1 MKKSWIKCSSI
12 LNQVLKRRL
21 CIIWVYYALSNFV
34 FVFGWIKDKVEIFGW
49 ETSWKYLAEKFPNVI
64 QASEVDSLV
73 DEVTN
78 LKTLDGIEEEK
89 SKEREKSL
97 TEAKVRDEVV
107 QKKDLEREVAWF
119 KKNFKEANGQ
129 IEKNVDEESSS
140 SKEKKRKSNEGK
152 EKRCYQMQK

>member
-1 MKKSWIKCSSI
+1 M
-12 LNQVLKRRL
+12 
-21 CIIWVYYALSNFV
+21 
-34 FVFGWIKDKVEIFGW
+34 
-49 ETSWKYLAEKFPNVI
+49 AEKFPNVI

-152 EKRCYQMQK
+152 EKRCYQTQK

>member
-1 MKKSWIKCSSI
+1 M
-12 LNQVLKRRL
+12 
-21 CIIWVYYALSNFV
+21 
-34 FVFGWIKDKVEIFGW
+34 
-49 ETSWKYLAEKFPNVI
+49 AEKFPNVI

-119 KKNFKEANGQ
+119 KKNFEEANGQ

-152 EKRCYQMQK
+152 EKRCYQTQK

>member
-1 MKKSWIKCSSI
+1 M
-12 LNQVLKRRL
+12 
-21 CIIWVYYALSNFV
+21 
-34 FVFGWIKDKVEIFGW
+34 
-49 ETSWKYLAEKFPNVI
+49 AEKFPNVI

-119 KKNFKEANGQ
+119 KKNFKEANRQ
-129 IEKNVDEESSS
+129 IEKNVDEGSSS
-140 SKEKKRKSNEGK
+140 SKEKKRKINEGK
-152 EKRCYQMQK
+152 ENKNYQTQKNSFNFVNATNGSI